1 MIGENSIRNFDI
13 SIEQKEIDDLQTR
26 LALTRF
32 PQKEI
37 VEDWDQGI
45 PLSYV
50 KELTTYWRQS
60 YDWRR
65 CEKALNALPN
75 YLVEIDGLDIHFIH
89 ISQRE
94 LADLLST

>member
-60 YDWRR
+60 YD
-65 CEKALNALPN
+65 LSL
-75 YLVEIDGLDIHFIH
+75 IH
-89 ISQRE
+89 I
-94 LADLLST
+94 

>member
-1 MIGENSIRNFDI
+1 MIGDSIRSFQI
-13 SIEQKEIDDLQTR
+13 SVKQKEIDDLQMR

-37 VEDWDQGI
+37 VDDWEQGI

-50 KELTTYWRQS
+50 KELTTYWQKT

-65 CEKALNALPN
+65 CETALNALHN

-89 ISQRE
+89 IQ
-94 LADLLST
+94 LSLIHI